1 MMISPTR
8 FSLKLYCN
16 RGIIIWRKKNAPLDG
31 IFLSYFPFFNGI
43 KPAFPR
49 ITSGYIERKYMNKYI
64 IHIEIT
70 FHRIQISSSA
80 VERYRIH
87 HYNGAKF
94 NDSEMRITIRRFVQ
108 TDRFPIYLDIRIE
121 TESSIK
127 KITCN
132 SLSRYLV
139 YIYQLCMNNKSHHV
153 PSFPFKH
160 HNAVIHSSHR
170 CSR

>member
-1 MMISPTR
+1 
-8 FSLKLYCN
+8 
-16 RGIIIWRKKNAPLDG
+16 
-31 IFLSYFPFFNGI
+31 
-43 KPAFPR
+43 
-49 ITSGYIERKYMNKYI
+49 MNKYI

-127 KITCN
+127 
-132 SLSRYLV
+132 
-139 YIYQLCMNNKSHHV
+139 
-153 PSFPFKH
+153 
-160 HNAVIHSSHR
+160 NAIHCR
-170 CSR
+170 DIWYTFTNYV